1 LGQKTGVGL
10 TCRNWIVGHNLAEAV
25 LQGRDGIFSATLI
38 TFCERGVALVF
49 KRAFTF
55 CMETNRT
62 MAQST
67 SEFEQLV
74 AAIRQRV
81 RTNGARLFADWL
93 RSYVGLVCGETNTL
107 LNKHIHEVG
116 LQPGHAANA
125 ASRPTDT
132 KDKTGVADSFFG
144 KS

>member
-1 LGQKTGVGL
+1 
-10 TCRNWIVGHNLAEAV
+10 
-25 LQGRDGIFSATLI
+25 
-38 TFCERGVALVF
+38 
-49 KRAFTF
+49 
-55 CMETNRT
+55 

-74 AAIRQRV
+74 AAIRRRV
-81 RTNGARLFADWL
+81 RSNGARLFADWL
-93 RSYVGLVCGETNTL
+93 RSHVGLVCGEASAL

-125 ASRPTDT
+125 ASRPTNT

-144 KS
+144 NS